1 MEKKKVLFVA
11 TVVKTHMMQFH
22 IPYLKMFQD
31 MGWETAVA
39 SRNDY
44 ENPEDCRIPYCDTYY
59 DIPFERLPWKRG
71 NIKAYKLLKSIIDGG
86 NYDIIHCHTPV
97 GAMIARLAA
106 LSARKKGTKVIYTAH
121 GFHFF
126 KGAPLLNW
134 LLFFPAEWLLAPVTD
149 VLITINN
156 EDYERAKRI
165 LKAKRVEFVPGVGID
180 LAKFQQNAPVRE
192 DKRRELGYGE
202 KDFLLLTVAEM
213 TANKNHI
220 TTLKA
225 LALLKDRP
233 EFSDIHY
240 LICGRGEQW
249 PTLEAAARE
258 MGISDHVN
266 FLGYR
271 SDAPQLYHAG
281 DVFVFPTFRE
291 GLSVALMEAMAS
303 GMTIVCTQIRG
314 NVDLIQDEK
323 TGLFMKFSPED
334 LAEKILRLYHDR
346 DLCTALGKAAEE
358 KAQDYGEEAV
368 HKRMKEIY
376 LSV

>member
-1 MEKKKVLFVA
+1 
-11 TVVKTHMMQFH
+11 
-22 IPYLKMFQD
+22 
-31 MGWETAVA
+31 
-39 SRNDY
+39 
-44 ENPEDCRIPYCDTYY
+44 
-59 DIPFERLPWKRG
+59 
-71 NIKAYKLLKSIIDGG
+71 
-86 NYDIIHCHTPV
+86 
-97 GAMIARLAA
+97 
-106 LSARKKGTKVIYTAH
+106 
-121 GFHFF
+121 
-126 KGAPLLNW
+126 
-134 LLFFPAEWLLAPVTD
+134 
-149 VLITINN
+149 
-156 EDYERAKRI
+156 
-165 LKAKRVEFVPGVGID
+165 
-180 LAKFQQNAPVRE
+180 
-192 DKRRELGYGE
+192 
-202 KDFLLLTVAEM
+202 
-213 TANKNHI
+213 
-220 TTLKA
+220 
-225 LALLKDRP
+225 
-233 EFSDIHY
+233 
-240 LICGRGEQW
+240 
-249 PTLEAAARE
+249 